1 MLKTLLNNED
11 FKIKDIR
18 EYLTLVFDCDGVLL
32 DSNKVKTDAFYKSA
46 LPYGENAANE
56 LVSYHKE
63 NGGISRYI
71 KFEYFLDSILGLA
84 VDQSKLNELPR
95 DSAKVRLRNR
105 CEITGRTRGVYRKF
119 GLSRIKLRE
128 LTMSGNLPG
137 MVKSSW

>member
-63 NGGISRYI
+63 NGGISNVRSKYPLEVEMA
-71 KFEYFLDSILGLA
+71 FTERA
-84 VDQSKLNELPR
+84 VLED
-95 DSAKVRLRNR
+95 
-105 CEITGRTRGVYRKF
+105 TTYGVVVCA
-119 GLSRIKLRE
+119 KLRE
-128 LTMSGNLPG
+128 RLKRQGLWNE
-137 MVKSSW
+137 VFERY